1 MTERLGAAFFGFVA
15 TVLVNALGIFL
26 FVKVVDWSTST
37 DFSLSWRDSGLLA
50 LIYIT
55 LRFWNPPCSTPRV
68 GADPPGVVDGTTPDG
83 RPCHRAKGGQLGAV
97 VIC

>member
-26 FVKVVDWSTST
+26 FVKVVDWSGLA
-37 DFSLSWRDSGLLA
+37 DLSLSWRYSGLLA

-55 LRFWNPPCSTPRV
+55 LRFWNTAVFHPR
-68 GADPPGVVDGTTPDG
+68 GGG
-83 RPCHRAKGGQLGAV
+83 RPAGSSGWDYSRRAPMPPR
-97 VIC
+97 

>member
-1 MTERLGAAFFGFVA
+1 MNERLGAAFFGFVA

-50 LIYIT
+50 LIYLT
-55 LRFWNPPCSTPRV
+55 VRFWNTAIFRAGGSE
-68 GADPPGVVDGTTPDG
+68 GG
-83 RPCHRAKGGQLGAV
+83 RPAGSSGWEYSRRAPMPPR
-97 VIC
+97 